1 MISHKY
7 LKSNFLA
14 AIGTVLILLLLFG
27 LLSLEFSGEN
37 SSKLSNSE
45 LDDIQLMMEDIV
57 PENIELTP
65 PGKDPLTQQ
74 KDKSSES
81 LSKDKG
87 QLKTTPSLPTPEP
100 INEERQPLIA
110 EDTIIKKIEVVEVLK
125 IDTIKPIVKDSVA
138 IAEILKK
145 PPLTTRKYTTNQ
157 QSQKDKDKYQ
167 YYLKNFK
174 NIRNFRKVYPY
185 ALKTKALIDSL
196 NYQLSIMTS
205 ESEKKIL
212 IKVTE
217 KKLFQQYESAVRS
230 MTSSQGRLLL
240 KLISRETNKT
250 GYEIIKGYRGALP
263 ATFWYGV
270 GKVFGTDLKSEFHK
284 EKEDS
289 VIENILSK
297 YNNNDLY

>member
-7 LKSNFLA
+7 LKNNFLA
-14 AIGTVLILLLLFG
+14 AIGTVLILLLLYS

-37 SSKLSNSE
+37 SSKLSNAE
-45 LDDIQLMMEDIV
+45 LDDIQLMMEDIL

-65 PGKDPLTQQ
+65 HGNDPLTQQ
-74 KDKSSES
+74 KDKASES
-81 LSKDKG
+81 IDKDKV
-87 QLKTTPSLPTPEP
+87 QLKATSSLPAPDT
-100 INEERQPLIA
+100 INEQSQPLIA

-125 IDTIKPIVKDSVA
+125 IDTIKPIVKDSMA

-145 PPLTTRKYTTNQ
+145 PPLTTQKYTTNQ

-196 NYQLSIMTS
+196 NYQLNNMTS

-212 IKVTE
+212 IKASE

-240 KLISRETNKT
+240 KLIARETNKT
-250 GYEIIKGYRGALP
+250 GYEIIKDYRGSLP

>member
-45 LDDIQLMMEDIV
+45 LDDIQLMMEDIL

-87 QLKTTPSLPTPEP
+87 QFKTTPSLPTPEP

-145 PPLTTRKYTTNQ
+145 PPLTTRKYTTNL

-196 NYQLSIMTS
+196 NYQLGIMTS